1 MRRNHFL
8 NLKVWMNLLC
18 DELFCRKVTH
28 FGIGIFA
35 VAPICCGTDEDFG
48 FVNVNVASF
57 KKEKNL

>member
-1 MRRNHFL
+1 M

-48 FVNVNVASF
+48 FVNVASF